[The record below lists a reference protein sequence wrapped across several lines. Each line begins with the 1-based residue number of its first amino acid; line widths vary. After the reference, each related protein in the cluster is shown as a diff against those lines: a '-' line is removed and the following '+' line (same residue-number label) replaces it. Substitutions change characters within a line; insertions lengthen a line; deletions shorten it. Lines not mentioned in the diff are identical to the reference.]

1 MFVSED
7 VADEALGFAFSC
19 EVDDEC
25 FDLVWLVDDPVG
37 GSLGDGS
44 CGAGSSSHVR
54 HFADHCHHLLLI
66 VSLIALLEVIRLF
79 LNIALLGVVGG
90 VGGGL
95 VFGGLGMVSGAAS
108 KAGSL
113 G

>member
-1 MFVSED
+1 V
-7 VADEALGFAFSC
+7 
-19 EVDDEC
+19 
-25 FDLVWLVDDPVG
+25 
-37 GSLGDGS
+37 
-44 CGAGSSSHVR
+44 
-54 HFADHCHHLLLI
+54 LI

-90 VGGGL
+90 VGL
-95 VFGGLGMVSGAAS
+95 VFGGLVVVSGGAS